1 VNHSTTANGS
11 DPGLEISTQAVEA
24 EIRDRADP
32 AQVLADRV
40 AQLYRQMPIA
50 IGATFIAGAIATF
63 ELQGRWL
70 QELVLIWWAIVV
82 LYSAAASLLL
92 YAYHRAPDKLGMAPQ
107 WLRWLGIAA
116 LGNGASWGLAGGVF
130 FRSLSDEQQ
139 VFLAFLFAGMAS
151 VGIPVYAASW
161 PIFALYA
168 AGILGPFFYVLLT
181 FGNRLFVEIALL
193 VPLFYAINV
202 VIAYR
207 LTHVF
212 HSGYRL
218 RHAYGKLAQDHR
230 LLNQRLERQ
239 LGELEEARRQVEA
252 SGRKLALFAERAPIA
267 VLELQPDGTVAEVN
281 HAAEILFGY
290 AANELVG
297 GPVNK
302 LVLPKFHDEFERTWQ
317 KMVNS
322 RESMAG
328 LKIRN
333 PRRDGIELICEW
345 TVTPLV
351 NFQREVIAVIAQG
364 RDVTAQLEAER
375 MKKEFTSTLSHELR
389 TPLTSIIGS
398 LQLINSGVMG
408 EVDNEVGELTLVAE
422 RNGQRLLDL
431 INDIL
436 DIEKI
441 ESGKLNLAPEVMPV
455 DELVREA
462 MVLNKAFGERFKV
475 RFESHGDAPE
485 RKVLADR
492 KRLLQ
497 VMTNLLS
504 NAAKFSPEG
513 AVVEITTPDA
523 GPSVRIAVHDRGSGI
538 PEAFRTRIF
547 GRFTQADSTATR
559 QKGGTGLG
567 LAICKR
573 LVELM
578 HGRIGFEDRP
588 GGGTTFWFELPRHT
602 N

>member
-1 VNHSTTANGS
+1 MNHTTTANGS
-11 DPGLEISTQAVEA
+11 HTGLEVSTDAVET

-32 AQVLADRV
+32 SQVLADRV

-50 IGATFIAGAIATF
+50 IAATFIAGAIATF

-70 QELVLIWWAIVV
+70 KELVLIWWALVV
-82 LYSAAASLLL
+82 TFSAAASLLL
-92 YAYHRAPDKLGMAPQ
+92 YAYYRTADKVGTAPQ

-168 AGILGPFFYVLLT
+168 AGILLPFFYVLLT

-202 VIAYR
+202 AIAYR
-207 LTHVF
+207 LTQVF

-218 RHAYGKLAQDHR
+218 RHAYGRLTQDHR
-230 LLNQRLERQ
+230 SLNQRLERQ
-239 LGELEEARRQVEA
+239 LVELHEARRQVEA

-281 HAAEILFGY
+281 QAAELLFGY

-297 GPVNK
+297 GSVKK
-302 LVLPKFHDEFERTWQ
+302 LVLPKFHEEFDRLWRQ
-317 KMVNS
+317 LLNS

-328 LKIRN
+328 VKVRN
-333 PRRDGIELICEW
+333 PRRDGIEIICEW

-351 NFQREVIAVIAQG
+351 NIQREVIAVIAQG

-408 EVDNEVGELTLVAE
+408 EVDNEIGELTMVAE

-475 RFESHGDAPE
+475 RFQSHGDAPE
-485 RKVLADR
+485 RKVHADR

-513 AVVEITTPDA
+513 AVVDITTEDTGGA
-523 GPSVRIAVHDRGSGI
+523 VRVAVHDRGSGI

-578 HGRIGFEDRP
+578 HGRIGFDDRP
-588 GGGTTFWFELPRHT
+588 GGGTTFWFELPRHAA
-602 N
+602 